1 MRCTKIPKYYKT
13 KTVENNSKSK
23 GAVTGSD
30 LTITISIFIAKHT
43 AASRTSFLVPI
54 EKLKK
59 KTVYRISHWIHKE
72 TPTDII
78 GPCDNNIFCIS
89 CLSFVC

>member
-30 LTITISIFIAKHT
+30 LTITISISIAKHT

-59 KTVYRISHWIHKE
+59 KNRISHWIHKE
-72 TPTDII
+72 TPADII
-78 GPCDNNIFCIS
+78 GPYDNNIFCIS